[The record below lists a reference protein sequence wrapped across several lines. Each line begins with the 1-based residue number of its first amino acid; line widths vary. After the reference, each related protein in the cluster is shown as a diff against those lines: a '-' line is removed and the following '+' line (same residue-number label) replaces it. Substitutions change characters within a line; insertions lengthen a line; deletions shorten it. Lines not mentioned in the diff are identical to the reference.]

1 MGILD
6 SLLGQ
11 IQGGTQPSAAQDLMQ
26 RFEQGQGSD
35 EEVHGI
41 HQEVAQRLPPDQY
54 REAAE
59 QALSRLSPDDRASL
73 LSELQGQARKQDFNV
88 PGLHEAQGSPAPGAL
103 AGLFSSMHQQQPGI
117 LQQLLGGVGG
127 GLGGGA
133 FRSPIGK
140 AAMLGIAA
148 AGMRKLMG
156 GGPRW

>member
-11 IQGGTQPSAAQDLMQ
+11 GQGQGGAAPSGAQDLLQ

-35 EEVHGI
+35 QEAQGL
-41 HQEVAQRLPPDQY
+41 HQEVAQRLPPDHY

-59 QALSRLSPDDRASL
+59 QALARLSPDDRAQL
-73 LSELQGQARKQDFNV
+73 LSELQGQARKQDVNV

-103 AGLFSSMHQQQPGI
+103 ANLFSSMHQQQPGM
-117 LQQLLGGVGG
+117 LQQLLGG
-127 GLGGGA
+127 GGGA
-133 FRSPIGK
+133 FSSPVAK

-148 AGMRKLMG
+148 MGMRKLMG

>member
-11 IQGGTQPSAAQDLMQ
+11 GQGGSSPGQDLLQ

-35 EEVHGI
+35 EEVHGV
-41 HQEVAQRLPPDQY
+41 HQEVAQRLPPDHY

-59 QALSRLSPDDRASL
+59 QALARLSPDDRAAL
-73 LSELQGQARKQDFNV
+73 LAELQGQARRQDVNV

-103 AGLFSSMHQQQPGI
+103 AGLFSSMHQQQPGM
-117 LQQLLGGVGG
+117 LQQLLGGGG
-127 GLGGGA
+127 GG
-133 FRSPIGK
+133 FSSPVAK

-148 AGMRKLMG
+148 VGMRKLMG